1 MSIPPINNID
11 KPTQE
16 VASSESLQL
25 SRQYWP
31 VSRAL
36 MLAACESNH
45 EIAEQTRITIAES
58 VALLSKL
65 RELGH

>member
-1 MSIPPINNID
+1 MRIPPIND
-11 KPTQE
+11 MDEPTQE
-16 VASSESLQL
+16 VASSESLRL
-25 SRQYWP
+25 SRQCWA

-58 VALLSKL
+58 LALLSKL
-65 RELGH
+65 RELGY